1 MIRSSTSSTSSV
13 ISDVKRN
20 RRMSNEQ
27 EYILFI
33 GKFRNNEIEAIF
45 YMDTFVNVIS
55 DYNVVTLPVRSRL
68 FEIFGN
74 DAGKECIRVLNNSV
88 ACKIE
93 FKSNSCNGRR
103 YTVTIVYCI
112 DGNDKL
118 FDYIHKFRSGH
129 SDPVLIPVRRLIDSN
144 SDNEDQYYTIS
155 SSVNRL
161 LSDFKVKLYLQNIV
175 QNF

>member
-1 MIRSSTSSTSSV
+1 MIKSSTSSV

-20 RRMSNEQ
+20 RMSNEQ

-93 FKSNSCNGRR
+93 EFKSNNSNNRR

-129 SDPVLIPVRRLIDSN
+129 SDPVLIPVRRLIDSK
-144 SDNEDQYYTIS
+144 SDNKDQYYTIS

>member
-1 MIRSSTSSTSSV
+1 MIRSSTNNV
-13 ISDVKRN
+13 ISGVKRS

-33 GKFRNNEIEAIF
+33 GKFRNNEIDAIF

-93 FKSNSCNGRR
+93 FKSNNSNNRR

-118 FDYIHKFRSGH
+118 FEYIHKFRSGH
-129 SDPVLIPVRRLIDSN
+129 SDPVLIPVRRLIGSK
-144 SDNEDQYYTIS
+144 SDNKDQYYTIS

>member
-1 MIRSSTSSTSSV
+1 
-13 ISDVKRN
+13 
-20 RRMSNEQ
+20 
-27 EYILFI
+27 
-33 GKFRNNEIEAIF
+33 
-45 YMDTFVNVIS
+45 MDTFVNVIS

-74 DAGKECIRVLNNSV
+74 DAGNECIRVINNSV

-93 FKSNSCNGRR
+93 FKSNSCNDRR

-112 DGNDKL
+112 DDNDKL
-118 FDYIHKFRSGH
+118 FDYIYKFRSGH
-129 SDPVLIPVRRLIDSN
+129 SDPVLIPVRRLIGSK
-144 SDNEDQYYTIS
+144 SDNKDQYYTIS

>member
-1 MIRSSTSSTSSV
+1 MIRSSANNV

-20 RRMSNEQ
+20 RMSNEQ

-33 GKFRNNEIEAIF
+33 GKFRNNEIDAIF

-93 FKSNSCNGRR
+93 LKR

-112 DGNDKL
+112 DDNDKL
-118 FDYIHKFRSGH
+118 FDYIYKFRSGH
-129 SDPVLIPVRRLIDSN
+129 SDPVLIPVRRLIGSK
-144 SDNEDQYYTIS
+144 SDNKDQYYTIS

>member
-1 MIRSSTSSTSSV
+1 MIRSSTNNV

-20 RRMSNEQ
+20 RMSNEQ

-33 GKFRNNEIEAIF
+33 GKFRNNEIDAIF
-45 YMDTFVNVIS
+45 YMDSFVNVIS

-74 DAGKECIRVLNNSV
+74 DAGEECIRVLNNSV

-93 FKSNSCNGRR
+93 FKSNNSNGRR

-129 SDPVLIPVRRLIDSN
+129 SDPVLIPVRRLVDSK
-144 SDNEDQYYTIS
+144 SDNKDQYYTFS

>member
-1 MIRSSTSSTSSV
+1 MIRSSTNNV
-13 ISDVKRN
+13 ISGVKRN
-20 RRMSNEQ
+20 RMSNEQ

-33 GKFRNNEIEAIF
+33 GKFRNNEIDAIF

-93 FKSNSCNGRR
+93 FKR

-129 SDPVLIPVRRLIDSN
+129 SDPVLIPVRRLIGSK
-144 SDNEDQYYTIS
+144 SDNKDQYYTIS